1 MTNKNILL
9 SSFAASILLFS
20 CTEKTTLSTTGS
32 GEILKDTSYIAAVES
47 KDPRKVLAE
56 YATGVKCPNCPDGSK
71 ILKEIGHDYPNRFI
85 VAGLHALELSD
96 PIKGESKYDLR
107 SEFARDLFATYLGNP
122 VSKPAA
128 AFDRLEE
135 SENSYFSTA
144 RIKWPTIVE
153 ERMTVTTPL
162 NLRVNS
168 VFNADSNVF
177 IVTVTGAYTS
187 SVSKK
192 QFLTIMI
199 TEDSIVDVQDGA
211 GGVII
216 HDYLHMHVLRDK
228 LTQTTGDPILS
239 DLASIEPGR
248 VFVKILK
255 YNIPEG
261 KEWNVDHLN
270 VIAFVHNNAGADKE
284 VQQAEEIKL
293 KP

>member
-1 MTNKNILL
+1 MKRYLGLL
-9 SSFAASILLFS
+9 PFVACVLLFS
-20 CTEKTTLSTTGS
+20 CTEKTTLSTGGS
-32 GEILKDTSYIAAVES
+32 GEVLKDTNYLAPVES

-71 ILKEIGHDYPNRFI
+71 ILKEIGNTYSGRFI
-85 VAGLHALELSD
+85 IAGLHALELAD

-128 AFDRLEE
+128 AFDRTEE

-144 RIKWPTIVE
+144 RIKWPTIVD
-153 ERMTVTTPL
+153 ERMTVATSL
-162 NLRVNS
+162 NLRAKS
-168 VFNADSNVF
+168 VFNADSNAF
-177 IVTVTGAYTS
+177 IVTITGAYTS

-192 QFLTIMI
+192 QFLTIMV
-199 TEDSIVDVQDGA
+199 TEDSIVDAQDGA
-211 GGVII
+211 GGVLIP
-216 HDYLHMHVLRDK
+216 DYLHMHVLRDK

-239 DLASIEPGR
+239 DIASIEPGR
-248 VFVKILK
+248 VFIKAFK

-270 VIAFVHNNAGADKE
+270 IVAFVHNNDGADKE

-293 KP
+293 KQ